1 MEENSGAVSGA
12 SRSFVSILFLGGWI
26 VTVAVLVLFMRAW
39 IPDVDLMTELAELER
54 ADTAIAEPDG
64 PASTPLQPLPGN
76 LPPIAVT
83 GTEYL
88 PIYESLYVGGQRAL
102 ENLSA
107 TVSLRNA
114 SGEQPII
121 VTAVTYFNKSGEAV
135 ANRVD
140 APHTLAP
147 MAAAEFYLDQ
157 SLGDGGP
164 VASIAV
170 QWAAERSVE
179 PPIVEA
185 VIVGSY
191 GVKSISFVT
200 RSESRP

>member
-1 MEENSGAVSGA
+1 MEDSSGAVRGV
-12 SRSFVSILFLGGWI
+12 SRSFVSVLFLGGWV
-26 VTVAVLVLFMRAW
+26 VTIAVLVLFMRAW
-39 IPDVDLMTELAELER
+39 IPDADLMTELAELER
-54 ADTAIAEPDG
+54 TDTASADSDG

-76 LPPIAVT
+76 LPSIAVS

-88 PIYESLYVGGQRAL
+88 PVYADLYVGGQRAL
-102 ENLSA
+102 KNLSS
-107 TVSLRNA
+107 TVSLRNT

-121 VTAVTYFNKSGEAV
+121 VTAVTYFDRSGRAV
-135 ANRVD
+135 ANRID

-147 MAAAEFYLDQ
+147 MATAEFYVDQ
-157 SLGDGGP
+157 SLSEDGP

-170 QWAAERSVE
+170 QWAAERSVA

-191 GVKSISFVT
+191 GVKSISVVT
-200 RSESRP
+200 RSESLP